1 MVHATNPRVTSSA
14 RGLAVTYGMGLVLWP
29 LFATILAT
37 AVLNEHSSLA
47 DCAVFFL
54 RSCFAVGAFVW
65 AHRTAASPR
74 STSTISFVAIP
85 TLFWFVY
92 AIAGIMQ
99 YLGVLDTNVFWA
111 YHDPANQRNVTTGFM
126 AMDAPQIS
134 VWATF
139 GAAWALWLSETAKGW
154 LRWLLLCMPSTSII
168 LCICVA
174 SRYGLVGS
182 CLATLLTS
190 AVVIR
195 GRSGMTRL
203 AFAAVVIA
211 ALIPFASQYWD
222 VLPLEQKQHIETKF
236 AILAAIRSPSEA
248 LDARDSSTQF
258 LIQYISS
265 NPLRLVV
272 GSGIATE
279 CDAGCEVRTYAE
291 GDFIRVLWAG
301 GLVALLSYLA
311 ILAMLVRRAITTMH
325 STTRKCV
332 KHTPALLLVSTFLC
346 LVYSVGQF
354 NLFTN
359 FEFNMPIY
367 YVLWLVIGALYAGG
381 GDAPL
386 TQCKPVAARQRSARL
401 TQSQRP
407 LLIGPL
413 C

>member
-1 MVHATNPRVTSSA
+1 MTPTVAATTIEGMCLLAVLCNAKRFGVSRSTALLIALSCLPVPVVIIATRPIFAFDLAGPIVLSMVHATNPRVTSSA

-258 LIQYISS
+258 LIQYI
-265 NPLRLVV
+265 
-272 GSGIATE
+272 
-279 CDAGCEVRTYAE
+279 D
-291 GDFIRVLWAG
+291 
-301 GLVALLSYLA
+301 
-311 ILAMLVRRAITTMH
+311 
-325 STTRKCV
+325 RK
-332 KHTPALLLVSTFLC
+332 S
-346 LVYSVGQF
+346 
-354 NLFTN
+354 
-359 FEFNMPIY
+359 
-367 YVLWLVIGALYAGG
+367 
-381 GDAPL
+381 
-386 TQCKPVAARQRSARL
+386 
-401 TQSQRP
+401 
-407 LLIGPL
+407 
-413 C
+413 